1 MNENRAY
8 FMENQNIQN
17 GKPDNLLVWSILSTV
32 LCCLPLGVVAIIQSN
47 KVDTLW
53 AAGDHTGA
61 QEAAKQA
68 KLFCLISLGCGL
80 LGYIII
86 FIVSLIEGLMG

>member
-1 MNENRAY
+1 
-8 FMENQNIQN
+8 MENENIQN
-17 GKPDNLLVWSILSTV
+17 GKPDNLLIWSILSTV
-32 LCCLPLGVVAIIQSN
+32 LCCLPLGIVAIIQSN

-53 AAGDHTGA
+53 AVGDQAGA
-61 QEAAKQA
+61 QEAARQA
-68 KLFCLISLGCGL
+68 KLFCLISLGCGI

>member
-1 MNENRAY
+1 
-8 FMENQNIQN
+8 MENQNTQN
-17 GKPDNLLVWSILSTV
+17 SKPDNLLVWSILSTV
-32 LCCLPLGVVAIIQSN
+32 LCCLPLGIVAIIQSN

-53 AAGDHTGA
+53 AVGDYAGS
-61 QEAAKQA
+61 QEAARQA
-68 KLFCLISLGCGL
+68 KLFCLISLGCGI

>member
-1 MNENRAY
+1 
-8 FMENQNIQN
+8 MENENIQN
-17 GKPDNLLVWSILSTV
+17 GKPDNLLIWSILSTV
-32 LCCLPLGVVAIIQSN
+32 LCCLPLGIVAIIQSN

-53 AAGDHTGA
+53 AVGDHAGS

-68 KLFCLISLGCGL
+68 KLFCLISLVCGL